1 MTKFYA
7 ILTWVEYLGT
17 IAFAVSGAIVGIKKH
32 MDIFGIVILGLVTAC
47 GGGLIRD
54 VVLNVMPAAVFRNPI
69 FAAIAIVT
77 SLVVFLPPIRKHV
90 LQNNRIQELALF
102 WADTLGLA
110 AFTITGLRTAI
121 TVYPGG
127 SAFFFC
133 FLAVITACG
142 GGLLRDVM
150 AQEMP
155 AIFVKKIYA
164 VASLAGALLS
174 KFLWHV
180 SPLLAFISG
189 AVLVILIRFLAM
201 HYRWNLPRA

>member
-1 MTKFYA
+1 MESF
-7 ILTWVEYLGT
+7 ILVLELIGT
-17 IAFAVSGAIVGIKKH
+17 LAFAASGALTGLKKN
-32 MDIFGIVILGLVTAC
+32 MDIFGVAILGLVTAC

-54 VVLNVMPAAVFRNPI
+54 IVLNVMPAAVFRNPI
-69 FAAIAIVT
+69 FATIAIIT
-77 SLVVFLPPIRKHV
+77 ALIIFLPPIRKRV
-90 LQNNRIQELALF
+90 LQNSRIQDLALF

-121 TVYPGG
+121 VVYPGG

-164 VASLAGALLS
+164 VASLAGALTS
-174 KFLWHV
+174 KLLWHI
-180 SPLLAFISG
+180 SPLLAFVTG
-189 AVLVILIRFLAM
+189 AVLVVLIRFLAM
-201 HYRWNLPRA
+201 HFRWNLPRA